1 MRLWWRRKEENGH
14 ESRAASVARAEAEAK
29 LRATQRM
36 TPAVERMADRLADL
50 PDEEFAERVARA
62 FRRRPA

>member
-1 MRLWWRRKEENGH
+1 MRWPWRR
-14 ESRAASVARAEAEAK
+14 RATGAAKARAEAEAR
-29 LRATQRM
+29 LRATERL
-36 TPAVERMADRLADL
+36 TPIYEQWARHLAEL